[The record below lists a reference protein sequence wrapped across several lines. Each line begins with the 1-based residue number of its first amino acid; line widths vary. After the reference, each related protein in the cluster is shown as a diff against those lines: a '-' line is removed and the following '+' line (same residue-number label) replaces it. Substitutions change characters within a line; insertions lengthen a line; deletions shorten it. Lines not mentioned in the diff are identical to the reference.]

1 MIEVRRQ
8 PSTGQGDRRNRDRG
22 PRGSLDRN
30 GPDRNSNRGAYLW
43 LRQLS
48 CSGWPDVVFGC
59 NGAKRL
65 VWDRAAARTGSAK
78 AAEDGSHI
86 EEAGSAPTEEQRPAP
101 LPEPSPPKCVTLLC
115 THVLVFH
122 AFFGMF
128 TVPDYHQS
136 VMHRRPTYSRAPGP
150 QQPAPAVPQ
159 SSWQPPTGRKT
170 MADLFKQ
177 PPAPAAPLPTP
188 AATHSVQESFSHQES
203 APISELVRLLSC
215 LASPVITS

>member
-1 MIEVRRQ
+1 VIEVRRQ

-122 AFFGMF
+122 AFFLACSRS
-128 TVPDYHQS
+128 PIIINLSCIAD
-136 VMHRRPTYSRAPGP
+136 RPIREHLGHNNQLLQCPNPRGSLQQGEKLWQTCSSNLLPLLRLCQH
-150 QQPAPAVPQ
+150 QQPHTAC
-159 SSWQPPTGRKT
+159 K
-170 MADLFKQ
+170 K
-177 PPAPAAPLPTP
+177 
-188 AATHSVQESFSHQES
+188 
-203 APISELVRLLSC
+203 
-215 LASPVITS
+215 ASPIKSLRPSQNW